1 MCCCLTLFLPGP
13 LTNLPSGAYL
23 PPPPRNS
30 AVKRKKGDVREKG
43 GNKVFGKQRV
53 LQQPQVL
60 WKQFRN
66 NLLPAQLLSAQPAAH
81 PVWPPGC
88 SLPESQPPPTFQISD
103 GRELVRGF
111 RGLPQPL
118 TSKSFL
124 SPLTSWEG
132 GWAEDFVTLRLKTPI
147 VGCANTEI

>member
-1 MCCCLTLFLPGP
+1 MQPSTYYCLGAQRPQCCPLTFSCPLVWVKMVWSVLCLTLFLPGP

-88 SLPESQPPPTFQISD
+88 SLPKSQPPPTFQISD
-103 GRELVRGF
+103 GRELVKVF
-111 RGLPQPL
+111 EAC
-118 TSKSFL
+118 L
-124 SPLTSWEG
+124 S
-132 GWAEDFVTLRLKTPI
+132 R
-147 VGCANTEI
+147 